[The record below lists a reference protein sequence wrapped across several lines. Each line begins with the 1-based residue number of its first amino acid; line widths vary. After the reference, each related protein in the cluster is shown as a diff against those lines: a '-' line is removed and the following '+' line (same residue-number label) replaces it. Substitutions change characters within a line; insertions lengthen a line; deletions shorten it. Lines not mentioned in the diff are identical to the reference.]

1 MMLFRLPLLIAALAL
16 VAPAALGQV
25 YAETADADQAPHVL
39 EIRDGALWLDN
50 RQLPPT
56 AVPEGLDLQGL
67 QMSVE
72 YSGPVTPVVEV
83 DGIAYVL
90 QDERLVRFDESNRAG
105 SQVYFLGE
113 ASPAPPPAPR
123 EPAATLAG
131 GAGREAESD
140 DARLRRAGEAAYM
153 RQLSATDQE
162 LYEQIQR
169 EAALEEAA
177 ERLAATIRAT
187 DDPAERAAG
196 VDRLRAVL
204 AEAFDLKQQIREAEI
219 QRAEEQV
226 GELRRMLRERGARR
240 SMIVEHRI
248 RELLED

>member
-1 MMLFRLPLLIAALAL
+1 MMISRLLLLMATLAL
-16 VAPAALGQV
+16 LPPGARAQV
-25 YAETADADQAPHVL
+25 YAETADSDQTPHVL
-39 EIRDGALWLDN
+39 EIRNGSVWLDN
-50 RQLPPT
+50 RRLPPN
-56 AVPEGLDLQGL
+56 AVPDGLDLEGL

-90 QDERLVRFDESNRAG
+90 QDERLVPFDESNRAG

-113 ASPAPPPAPR
+113 ASPAPQSAPR

-131 GAGREAESD
+131 GAGREGESD

-169 EAALEEAA
+169 EAALEAAA
-177 ERLAATIRAT
+177 EQLAASIRAT
-187 DDPAERAAG
+187 EDPDERAAG
-196 VDRLRAVL
+196 VERLRAVL

-219 QRAEEQV
+219 QRAEQQV
-226 GELRRMLRERGARR
+226 GELKRMLRERGARR

-248 RELLED
+248 RELLGD